1 MRLVTKGMNDISGN
15 FVIFCRLSF
24 NYFRTNNEL
33 YTLHTYYVIHTI
45 DTNVAYVYVYVDII
59 FIYVLILDNFKTYK
73 YKRNAHQIFVSLLY
87 FIN

>member
-1 MRLVTKGMNDISGN
+1 MVMNDISGI
-15 FVIFCRLSF
+15 FVIFYRLPF
-24 NYFRTNNEL
+24 NYFRTINEL

-59 FIYVLILDNFKTYK
+59 FIYVLILDNSENYK
-73 YKRNAHQIFVSLLY
+73 YKRNAHQILISLLY